1 MQQGLPCI
9 IDSEDGYTNHIHADD
24 LARIAVAALR
34 YGKACRVY
42 HASDDSHLNMGG
54 YFGAV
59 ADAFGLPRPPRVSRA
74 EAQRV
79 LPETLLSFMN
89 ESRRLNNRRMKRE
102 LRVRLHYPAVADMLA
117 TIKYP

>member
-1 MQQGLPCI
+1 
-9 IDSEDGYTNHIHADD
+9 
-24 LARIAVAALR
+24 
-34 YGKACRVY
+34 VY
-42 HASDDSHLNMGG
+42 HASDDSQLKMGG
-54 YFGAV
+54 YFDAV

-102 LRVRLHYPAVADMLA
+102 LRVRLYYPTVADMLT
-117 TIKYP
+117 TIKLP